1 MAPVYQGLFLMTS
14 NNRVVD
20 LDLVDKVAELIPDH
34 TWPRVIQGLSACLVD
49 YMSSDFLLRLTGSP
63 TDFEKAEEILICF
76 YSQDGFHKEVIA
88 DAFKAIGTEQT
99 LYTLDL
105 WQLDKIPDDNATIE
119 SEHGQDVLQT
129 SEVPEVQ

>member
-1 MAPVYQGLFLMTS
+1 MTS

-34 TWPRVIQGLSACLVD
+34 TWPRVIQGLSALLVD
-49 YMSSDFLLRLTGSP
+49 YMSSDLLLRLTGKP
-63 TDFEKAEEILICF
+63 TDFERAEEILICF

-88 DAFKAIGTEQT
+88 DAFKTIGTEQT

-105 WQLDKIPDDNATIE
+105 WQLDQIPADDAAVE
-119 SEHGQDVLQT
+119 PEHGQDLLQA
-129 SEVPEVQ
+129 SEVSEVQ